1 MSRELTTKPDWKFC
15 PVVLQLAWPFSSLAC
30 FTRVPPLA
38 TRQSWD
44 PVASLFLSAHSWAFL
59 HTLSHT
65 TLTWFLPKYRV
76 SKCWITSKFGTEY
89 NQQNDW
95 INSTLHYCMLNLDS
109 LLSLFKLCATPKKK
123 SVYTTLKKVVGNLL
137 VCQACIRLIVSFKN
151 MQKAVVNLLLCQ
163 ACIWL
168 IVSFKSKHNL
178 WTKFNSKSVWRK
190 KRFHPLCDY

>member
-1 MSRELTTKPDWKFC
+1 M
-15 PVVLQLAWPFSSLAC
+15 LQLAWPFSSLAC

-44 PVASLFLSAHSWAFL
+44 PVARLFLSAHSWSFL

-123 SVYTTLKKVVGNLL
+123 VFTQPWKKLWAIFLYVKPVYDLLLALKICKRLWSIFFYVKLVYDLLL
-137 VCQACIRLIVSFKN
+137 VLKVSIIYEQSLTQSQFEEKKGFTHYVIIKTIIRVYF
-151 MQKAVVNLLLCQ
+151 
-163 ACIWL
+163 
-168 IVSFKSKHNL
+168 
-178 WTKFNSKSVWRK
+178 
-190 KRFHPLCDY
+190 